1 MTFYGNWMEMVK
13 INAQE
18 GHTPEKDSTK
28 LPTSGT
34 LLNEYITR
42 GKPNLAGYPH
52 SFGFTV
58 IT

>member
-1 MTFYGNWMEMVK
+1 MEMVK